1 VVAALPARNYN
12 VIMKAKIIQIGNS
25 RGVRIPR
32 ALLEQA
38 HLTEEVQL
46 EAAPNQIVIR
56 SAHAPREGWETAFRL
71 MAQRGDDALID
82 EATSNSFDETEWK
95 W

>member
-1 VVAALPARNYN
+1 
-12 VIMKAKIIQIGNS
+12 MKARIIQIGNS

-38 HLTEEVQL
+38 HLTEDVQL
-46 EAAPNQIVIR
+46 EAAPNQIIIR
-56 SAHAPREGWETAFRL
+56 SAHAPREGWAAAFQL
-71 MAQRGDDALID
+71 MAKRGDDALID

>member
-1 VVAALPARNYN
+1 
-12 VIMKAKIIQIGNS
+12 MKARIIQIGNS
-25 RGVRIPR
+25 RGVRLPR

-46 EAAPNQIVIR
+46 EATPNQIVIR

-71 MAQRGDDALID
+71 MSKLGDDGLID
-82 EATSNSFDETEWK
+82 ESIPTLFDETEWR